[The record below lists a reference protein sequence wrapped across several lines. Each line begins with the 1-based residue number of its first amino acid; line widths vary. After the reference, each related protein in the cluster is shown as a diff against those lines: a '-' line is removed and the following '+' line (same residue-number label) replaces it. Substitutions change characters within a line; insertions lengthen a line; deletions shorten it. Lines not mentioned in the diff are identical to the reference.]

1 MLGKLLGKKSGFYL
15 ELPEDEIA
23 AIPEVAATPA
33 PQAQPAPQAVAAPQA
48 QAESAAKPE
57 TTTAAPNATKAPAAT
72 KASKKEAPA
81 APAAVVTTP
90 ITDTQELIR
99 TAIAAAANRPAP
111 VEEPPTPTFTDYVPK
126 PIMSRRRPGPS
137 MSSFQT
143 MAKEMKASKS
153 GF

>member
-15 ELPEDEIA
+15 ELSEDEIA
-23 AIPEVAATPA
+23 AIPEVPATPA
-33 PQAQPAPQAVAAPQA
+33 PQAQPAPQAAAQPQAAAAEPKAAAPA
-48 QAESAAKPE
+48 
-57 TTTAAPNATKAPAAT
+57 ATKAPAAA
-72 KASKKEAPA
+72 KASTQKAPAA
-81 APAAVVTTP
+81 APAAVATTP

-111 VEEPPTPTFTDYVPK
+111 VEEPPTPTFTDYVAK
-126 PIMSRRRPGPS
+126 PVMSRRRPGPS

-143 MAKEMKASKS
+143 MAKEMKANKS